1 MSKIRVH
8 ELAKELNIS
17 SRILIK
23 YLQQINVEVSS
34 HMSAINVEILNRVRP
49 EIEKQ
54 IANWKNNGLFASQN
68 IYQSISQDSNKK
80 EHFFAR
86 RQKNKNCNPYI
97 TGNPVGNGDAFI
109 GRAGILKN
117 VFNTL
122 NNPNENGMILYGQ
135 RRIGKTSVLERL
147 AYTLSDN
154 KYFIPVHFDLQD
166 KAALTLDQ
174 VLQHLSERISQQPG
188 ILPFN
193 NWKTDIQWDFQNEFI
208 PHILGQLPQKTCLVL
223 LFDEF
228 DILDSPTH
236 DQAISAFFPYFRNLM
251 RLDAQR
257 LKFIFVIGR
266 RPEDLSSVYLSLFKG
281 VKSLHVSLL
290 SSQET
295 ASLIRL
301 SEQNNSLYWSSQAI
315 EHIIQLT
322 GGHPYL
328 TQQLCQVIWDEK
340 HEKRRSVK
348 KSVESEDIEPSVSK
362 ALTCATNSLE
372 WLWDGLGPAERVV
385 ISALASSGPGII
397 TQEDLENRLQES
409 GVRILIGELRDAP
422 CVLEEWNLIQSE
434 NDGFKM
440 RVEMLR
446 RWIVD
451 KKPLSRVREELDRI
465 LPVAENLFQAAYRLY
480 QSGDL
485 NESRQLLQ
493 RALGHNPNHMKA
505 NQLLAEILLADGNL
519 TEARKLL
526 ETLYEYNP
534 SLARPRLIQTLLSQ
548 AKQETEESGQLS
560 LFEKVLE
567 LDARQPEAISACSK
581 LWEKNGDRAFE
592 KNDYESALD
601 SYEKAGVTEKID
613 QVKQTIHLNTWYLD
627 AIEAL
632 KKGNRSESLALFV
645 KVISMDPS
653 FRETSRYFNIAV
665 TGIDINDLEKRLKKQ
680 QIVTADL
687 RKELLTLKNKVINL
701 ESEKQDLENTSIV
714 KERRELQEHVKSLE
728 QERIELR
735 SLQNKLKT
743 MIEQSIENR
752 KEKARQSRH
761 FQN

>member
-8 ELAKELNIS
+8 ELAKEFNIS
-17 SRILIK
+17 SKILIS
-23 YLQQINVEVSS
+23 YLQQINLDVGS
-34 HMSAINVEILNRVRP
+34 HMSAIDIDVLERVRP
-49 EIEKQ
+49 DIEKH
-54 IANWKNNGLFASQN
+54 IANWKNNGLFASKN
-68 IYQSISQDSNKK
+68 FYQSQSHNSQKK
-80 EHFFAR
+80 ENIFSR
-86 RQKNKNCNPYI
+86 SQKTKKCNPYI

-109 GRAGILKN
+109 GRTGILKN

-147 AYTLSDN
+147 AHTLSHQEH
-154 KYFIPVHFDLQD
+154 FIPIHFDLQD
-166 KAALTLDQ
+166 KAAHTLDQ

-188 ILPFN
+188 ILPFD
-193 NWKTDIQWDFQNEFI
+193 NWSKDIQWDFQNEFI
-208 PHILGQLPQKTCLVL
+208 PYVLGQLPTKTCLVL

-228 DILDSPTH
+228 DILDSPSH
-236 DQAISAFFPYFRNLM
+236 DQAISVFFPYFRNLM

-295 ASLIRL
+295 ASLVCL
-301 SEQNNSLYWSSQAI
+301 SEQNDSLKWDSQSI
-315 EHIIQLT
+315 EQIIQLT

-340 HEKRRSVK
+340 HEKRRLAK
-348 KSVESEDIEPSVSK
+348 QPVEPQEIEPAVSK

-385 ISALASSGPGII
+385 ISALASSGTGII
-397 TQEDLENRLQES
+397 SQEELENKLQES

-434 NDGFKM
+434 NGGFRM

-548 AKQETEESGQLS
+548 AKQETDESGQLS
-560 LFEKVLE
+560 LYEKVLE
-567 LDARQPEAISACSK
+567 LDSRQPEAVTSCSQ
-581 LWEKNGDRAFE
+581 LWEKNGDCAFE
-592 KNDYESALD
+592 KNDYESALNA
-601 SYEKAGVTEKID
+601 YEKAGITEKID
-613 QVKQTIHLNTWYLD
+613 QVKKTIHLNDCYLE

-632 KKGNRSESLALFV
+632 KKENRSESLALFV

-653 FRETSRYFNIAV
+653 FRETSRYFHMAV
-665 TGIDINDLEKRLKKQ
+665 TGVDINDQENRLKKQ
-680 QIVTADL
+680 QVVTSDL
-687 RKELLTLKNKVINL
+687 RKELLSLKNKVLTL
-701 ESEKQDLENTSIV
+701 ESEKQELENTSLV
-714 KERRELQEHVKSLE
+714 KERRELQAHVQSLE
-728 QERIELR
+728 QEKLELR
-735 SLQNKLKT
+735 SLQHKLKT
-743 MIEQSIENR
+743 MIEQSVESR